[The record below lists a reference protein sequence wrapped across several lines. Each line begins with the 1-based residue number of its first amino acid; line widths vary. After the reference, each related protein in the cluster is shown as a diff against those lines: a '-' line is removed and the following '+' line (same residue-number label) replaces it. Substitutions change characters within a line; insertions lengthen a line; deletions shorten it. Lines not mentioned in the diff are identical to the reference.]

1 MSELL
6 ERDPEVQ
13 IIEAALDAAAAG
25 DGRLVLV
32 EAPAGLG
39 KSTLLAAARA
49 RAEERGFEV
58 LAARGRE
65 QGRLAEPGRRLDEH
79 QPSFPGG
86 GGA

>member
-13 IIEAALDAAAAG
+13 IIEAALGAAAAG

-39 KSTLLAAARA
+39 KSTSPSLLWPSRPTTPD
-49 RAEERGFEV
+49 G
-58 LAARGRE
+58 
-65 QGRLAEPGRRLDEH
+65 PYPDEALPRTGEAH
-79 QPSFPGG
+79 
-86 GGA
+86 